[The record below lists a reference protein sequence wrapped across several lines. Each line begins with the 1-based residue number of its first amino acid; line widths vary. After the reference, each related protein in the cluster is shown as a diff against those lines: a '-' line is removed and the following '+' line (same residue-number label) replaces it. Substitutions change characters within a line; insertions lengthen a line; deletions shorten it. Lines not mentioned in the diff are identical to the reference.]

1 MIDMVL
7 WSIGAP
13 DVVCRG
19 LLKDLASAVNLPS
32 AAKYGM
38 LTRKRGERFAESLG
52 SHQLCLEV

>member
-7 WSIGAP
+7 RSSGAP
-13 DVVCRG
+13 DSVCRG
-19 LLKDLASAVNLPS
+19 LLKDLANAINLPS

-38 LTRKRGERFAESLG
+38 LTRKRGERFTESLG